1 MYELI
6 QVSED
11 CFYINCPAKIG
22 IVKTGEKDVCLID
35 SGNDKDAGKKVKKIL
50 DAQGWTLKAIYNTH
64 SHADHIGGN
73 KYLQTQT
80 GCRIYTPGIER
91 DFTEHPIL
99 EPAFLFGGN
108 PPKALRHKF
117 MMAQESDATPLTE
130 EALPEGWKV
139 IPLPGHSFDMVGLRT
154 KDNVMY
160 LADCLSSKETLEK
173 YQIGFLVDPGAYI
186 RTLEEVKQMQ
196 AQCFIPAHADATKEI
211 AVLAQINIDK
221 VGEIADR
228 IVRIC
233 HEPVC
238 FEHILR
244 QLFDE
249 YDLKMTF
256 EQHALVGSTVRSY
269 LSWLTET
276 GRLNPV
282 IESNILLWR
291 E

>member
-6 QVSED
+6 RVSED

-22 IVKTGEKDVCLID
+22 VVKTGEQDVCLID

-64 SHADHIGGN
+64 SHSDHIGGN

-80 GCRIYTPGIER
+80 CCRVYAPGIER

-108 PPKALRHKF
+108 PPKQLRHKF
-117 MMAQESDATPLTE
+117 MMAQDSDVMPLTE
-130 EALPEGWKV
+130 ETLPEDWKV
-139 IPLPGHSFDMVGLRT
+139 IPLPGHSFDMVGFRI
-154 KDNVMY
+154 KDNVVY
-160 LADCLSSKETLEK
+160 LADCLSSEETLEK

-196 AQCFIPAHADATKEI
+196 AECFIPAHADATKEI
-211 AVLAQINIDK
+211 AALAQINIDK
-221 VGEIADR
+221 VDEIADR

-233 HEPVC
+233 HEPVS
-238 FEHILR
+238 FENILK

-249 YDLKMTF
+249 YELKMTF

-276 GRLNPV
+276 GRLSPA
-282 IESNILLWR
+282 IENNILLWG